1 MRAPSLRPGAML
13 IAGTLAASS
22 LVALTVSPALA
33 ATTPPAALAA
43 APTGVVIN
51 EIDTAE
57 DWVEILNTGTEVAD
71 LSGSVLKD
79 DDDTRTLALP
89 AGTLL
94 EPGQRVVVDVGDEVA
109 HGSASYGLGKSDS
122 ARLYAPDATTLLDSY
137 SWTQHPATTYGRCDD
152 GTGAFVVTVTGS
164 RDAPNVCSVS
174 AADAVVVNEIESKD
188 GDPGDWVELKNIST
202 VPVDASGLVLSDSKG
217 TPSYTIPAGTSIAAD
232 GYLVLDEAAFGF
244 DLGGEDLVRLH
255 DTDGTTVID
264 EHSWAEHS
272 TTTLGRCPDGAGP
285 FTATASPTKGA
296 ANDCA
301 APGATADL
309 VVNEVESNGDDTD
322 WVELTTTGAGPVDIS
337 GFTFRDDDDARTPY
351 TLPAGSVVE
360 PGAFFVID
368 QVSGSNPVGFDFGLG
383 NADSVRLYDTTG
395 ALVADYSWTVH
406 SLVTYGRCP
415 DGTGD
420 MTTTTVST
428 KGAPNDCSSPVR
440 INEVST
446 SGDWVELTSI
456 GASAVPLDGYTLA
469 TTDGSGTTPVPTGT
483 SLAPAGFLAL
493 DLPVADAGTL
503 QLLTGDGTVVDEH
516 TWTAEA
522 AASYGRCPDGT
533 GAFTT
538 TLAATRGTANACEGV
553 LTPQP
558 WPGGPDEIPLD
569 EDDTFTGDLSGLD
582 YEPSGSAAPG
592 TLWAV
597 QNGDGLL
604 YKIAADGTGGW
615 APTTDAGW
623 AAGKTL
629 RYPDGGGAVDAE
641 GVTVVADSSEGG
653 VYVSTE
659 RNNDQSSV
667 SRPSVLRYD
676 VTGGATTMVATDE
689 WNLAADFPG
698 LGANAGLEGITWV
711 PDAFLTAQGFVD
723 QRTGAAY
730 AAASYPGHG
739 DGLFLVGVEGT
750 AGVYAYALLD
760 DGGFVRVAEM
770 ETPFDLVADVQFDA
784 DLEALWVVCDEA
796 CSGRTALFEV
806 DTTGAFAA
814 TAVYERGLRDRR
826 RRHLRRRL
834 ARDLLRR
841 RQRHRRVL
849 AAHRDLPV
857 RGETDRTRGAW
868 RAHPGRAHL
877 GRAGSADPRWVC
889 ARHPWRSGHPRRVT
903 GSRDHPCR
911 HHAPHRRDPRQ
922 HLRTDDRRPGSD
934 GDDHG
939 RPPVRGPD
947 RLRVAALRAEA
958 PRLAR
963 RGRRRHRPRD
973 DPGRRPCRQPPSRR
987 PRRDRRDHR
996 LAGDRDRR
1004 SSGCTRACG

>member
-22 LVALTVSPALA
+22 LVTLTVSPALA

-51 EIDTAE
+51 EIDTAD

-109 HGSASYGLGKSDS
+109 HGSASYGLGKADS

-152 GTGAFVVTVTGS
+152 GTGAFVVTATGS

-174 AADAVVVNEIESKD
+174 AADAVVVNE
-188 GDPGDWVELKNIST
+188 
-202 VPVDASGLVLSDSKG
+202 
-217 TPSYTIPAGTSIAAD
+217 
-232 GYLVLDEAAFGF
+232 
-244 DLGGEDLVRLH
+244 
-255 DTDGTTVID
+255 
-264 EHSWAEHS
+264 
-272 TTTLGRCPDGAGP
+272 
-285 FTATASPTKGA
+285 
-296 ANDCA
+296 
-301 APGATADL
+301 
-309 VVNEVESNGDDTD
+309 VESNGDDTD
-322 WVELTTTGAGPVDIS
+322 WVELTTTGTGPVDIS

-368 QVSGSNPVGFDFGLG
+368 QVSGSKPAGFDFGLG

-493 DLPVADAGTL
+493 DLPAADAGAL

-516 TWTAEA
+516 TWTAEP

-615 APTTDAGW
+615 APTTDAG
-623 AAGKTL
+623 
-629 RYPDGGGAVDAE
+629 
-641 GVTVVADSSEGG
+641 
-653 VYVSTE
+653 
-659 RNNDQSSV
+659 
-667 SRPSVLRYD
+667 
-676 VTGGATTMVATDE
+676 
-689 WNLAADFPG
+689 
-698 LGANAGLEGITWV
+698 
-711 PDAFLTAQGFVD
+711 
-723 QRTGAAY
+723 
-730 AAASYPGHG
+730 
-739 DGLFLVGVEGT
+739 
-750 AGVYAYALLD
+750 
-760 DGGFVRVAEM
+760 
-770 ETPFDLVADVQFDA
+770 
-784 DLEALWVVCDEA
+784 
-796 CSGRTALFEV
+796 
-806 DTTGAFAA
+806 
-814 TAVYERGLRDRR
+814 
-826 RRHLRRRL
+826 
-834 ARDLLRR
+834 
-841 RQRHRRVL
+841 
-849 AAHRDLPV
+849 
-857 RGETDRTRGAW
+857 
-868 RAHPGRAHL
+868 
-877 GRAGSADPRWVC
+877 
-889 ARHPWRSGHPRRVT
+889 
-903 GSRDHPCR
+903 
-911 HHAPHRRDPRQ
+911 
-922 HLRTDDRRPGSD
+922 
-934 GDDHG
+934 
-939 RPPVRGPD
+939 
-947 RLRVAALRAEA
+947 
-958 PRLAR
+958 
-963 RGRRRHRPRD
+963 
-973 DPGRRPCRQPPSRR
+973 
-987 PRRDRRDHR
+987 
-996 LAGDRDRR
+996 
-1004 SSGCTRACG
+1004 